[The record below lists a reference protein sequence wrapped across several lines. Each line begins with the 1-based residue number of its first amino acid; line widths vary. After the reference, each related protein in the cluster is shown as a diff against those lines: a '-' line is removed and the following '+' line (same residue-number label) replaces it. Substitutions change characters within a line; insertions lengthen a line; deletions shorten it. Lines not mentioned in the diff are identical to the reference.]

1 MGTPGAAHRR
11 RAPRRGGPGVA
22 HGTTRSSLLL
32 GALPPDDLV
41 TLIEG
46 SHGLTG
52 RRGDRLAAR
61 TDDAVTVILHGVAAA
76 RTSTID
82 GEHTI
87 HSLRG
92 PGDVHGLTV
101 ALGHPEAGDEL
112 VAVDQVD
119 ALVLPGGHVRDLVA
133 LLPSVTRAAV
143 AVIANELA
151 ALRVEE
157 ARFASRSASYRIEH
171 RLLELADRFG
181 ERDGARILVTLAL
194 TQEELASWARTSR
207 ESAAKAL
214 HDLRVAGIVTTGRRE
229 LIVED
234 LPALRRRHD
243 GGPDRTVAA
252 LMRAI
257 G

>member
-1 MGTPGAAHRR
+1 MGTQGTHRR

-22 HGTTRSSLLL
+22 HAATRSSLLL
-32 GALPPDDLV
+32 GALPPDDV
-41 TLIEG
+41 ATLIGG
-46 SHGLTG
+46 SHGTAR
-52 RRGDRLAAR
+52 RRGERLAAS
-61 TDDAVTVILHGVAAA
+61 TDDAVTVVLHGVAAA
-76 RTSTID
+76 RTSTVD

-92 PGDVHGLTV
+92 PGDVHGLTTV
-101 ALGHPEAGDEL
+101 LGHPEAGDEL
-112 VAVDQVD
+112 IAIGQVD
-119 ALVLPGGHVRDLVA
+119 ALVLPGCHVRDLVA
-133 LLPSVTRAAV
+133 RLPAVTRAAV

-151 ALRVEE
+151 AVRVEE
-157 ARFASRSASYRIEH
+157 ATFTSRSASYRIEH

-181 ERDGARILVTLAL
+181 ERDGDRVLVTLAL

-207 ESAAKAL
+207 ESAAKTL
-214 HDLRVAGIVTTGRRE
+214 HDLRSAGIVTTGRRE
-229 LIVED
+229 LILDD
-234 LPALRRRHD
+234 LPALRRRHA